1 MNNKALQ
8 DIKYELDKRTFE
20 VAGEDVVKVE
30 DILSILE
37 NMLEDGEDIVSKDK
51 VKEAL
56 DQVIRENYNRIL
68 NELWEGIENKLDN

>member
-1 MNNKALQ
+1 MNSKALQ

-20 VAGEDVVKVE
+20 VDGEDAVKVE
-30 DILSILE
+30 DILNILE
-37 NMLEDGEDIVSKDK
+37 GMLEDGEDIVSKDK